1 MSNPTAS
8 TSNGNAAS
16 TAAAAQ
22 IMPVVA
28 NPANPVIQIDQKK
41 VAVFYGETD
50 KDSLTVLNWCKRMDG
65 LKTAFNWSDE
75 ATFCNATAA
84 LFGNAARIVTSW
96 KVLDPVDYRETWTY
110 LRKAMLNHWGEVKD
124 SRSFIDALFAL
135 RPRLN
140 DLDSLDSNVGDIMKP
155 LKWWPIPCRNRT
167 HKRLSPMAEHT
178 RTRRSTPC

>member
-8 TSNGNAAS
+8 TSNGNAAN
-16 TAAAAQ
+16 AAAAAAAHQ
-22 IMPVVA
+22 IMPLAA

-41 VAVFYGETD
+41 VAVFYGEKD
-50 KDSLTVLNWCKRMDG
+50 KDSLTVLNWCRRMDG

-110 LRKAMLNHWGEVKD
+110 LRKAMLNH
-124 SRSFIDALFAL
+124 
-135 RPRLN
+135 
-140 DLDSLDSNVGDIMKP
+140 
-155 LKWWPIPCRNRT
+155 
-167 HKRLSPMAEHT
+167 
-178 RTRRSTPC
+178 